1 MSDQTKQDIDVI
13 NQYSGEKWYY
23 SDIVKDH
30 FFHPRNLLM
39 EKPENEDEFDARGMV
54 GSPACILPSTLIQKN
69 PEIVE
74 IQEAK
79 IGERVLSH
87 DGKFHVIKRIFRPKY
102 EDVLIKIYN
111 PWGTLTATKDHLI
124 FAIQVP
130 RTKSFY
136 LQTKYKKQIQPT
148 WAHAGNLKRGDVVLY
163 PIPKIIN
170 SLPEIVLPIFPKNKF
185 DFKSKA
191 LPKRLPINEEVL
203 ELFGYFVAE
212 GHTRTTGGELGFT
225 FGIKEKEYVERVRQL
240 IKKYFGLDASVRER
254 PANNRID
261 IIVYNI
267 YLTQLFR
274 SWFGDNAKF
283 KKAPEFVLFLE
294 PEIQRGF
301 IRGLWRGDGYFSGER
316 SQPRAGFASISKTLL
331 HQLKWL
337 LARQYIIPSI
347 YREKERVINGIR
359 HQKSYRIHVGDIASL
374 ERLAFILDLPFVRNS
389 NKRHAEEVWHD
400 DHYIYLPVR
409 RTENILFNG
418 QLFNFEIND
427 THTYA
432 TDAFL
437 VHNCGD
443 MMEMWMKVETKNLPT
458 AEVFQDFSQRDG
470 ARLSNSPAGEY
481 AGLEKSA
488 AEAKNGARSDREERI
503 KELKWKTFGCASAIA
518 ATSMYSVM
526 LTENGGMTLAEALK
540 VRPQD
545 VMKRLG
551 GLPNR
556 KIHCSVLAD
565 KAFQK
570 TANDYFRKTGQNSR
584 IVVEG
589 ARVIDARL
597 NITDKDIEEA
607 VLEGAQTLEDVQKK
621 LKVGVGGTP
630 ELITEIEQLIR
641 FYAEKYYG

>member
-1 MSDQTKQDIDVI
+1 MADKKDIDVI
-13 NQYSGEKWYY
+13 NQYTGESWYY
-23 SDIVKDH
+23 TDIVKDH
-30 FFHPRNLLM
+30 FFHPRNLLF
-39 EKPENEDEFDARGMV
+39 EKPKDENEFDARGMV

-69 PEIVE
+69 PKMAEIK
-74 IQEAK
+74 EAI
-79 IGERVLSH
+79 IGEKVLSH
-87 DGKFHVIKRIFRPKY
+87 DGKFNSIKRIFRPKY
-102 EDVLIKIYN
+102 KDTLVKIYN
-111 PWGTLTATKDHLI
+111 PWGILTATNDHLI
-124 FAIQVP
+124 FAIQAP

-136 LQTKYKKQIQPT
+136 LQTKYKKRIMPT
-148 WAHAGNLKRGDVVLY
+148 WVHAGDLRRGDVALY
-163 PIPKIIN
+163 PIPKIIKPL
-170 SLPEIVLPIFPKNKF
+170 SKITLPIFPKNKF
-185 DFKSKA
+185 DFKSKD
-191 LPKRLPINEEVL
+191 LPKYLPINEEVL

-212 GHTRTTGGELGFT
+212 GHTRKWKGELGFT
-225 FGIKEKEYVERVRQL
+225 FSIKERAYVEKVCKL
-240 IKKYFGLDASVRER
+240 IKKYFRLQAAVRER

-261 IIVYNI
+261 IAIYNI
-267 YLTQLFR
+267 YLAQLFR
-274 SWFGDNAKF
+274 FWFGENAKS
-283 KKAPEFVLFLE
+283 KKVPEFVLFLE
-294 PEIQRGF
+294 PKIQRGF

-316 SQPRAGFASISKTLL
+316 SQPRAGFTSISETLL

-337 LARQYIIPSI
+337 LVRQRIIPSI
-347 YREKERVINGIR
+347 YREMGKTIGGIK
-359 HQKSYRIHVGDIASL
+359 HQKSYRMHVGDMASL
-374 ERLAFILDLPFVRNS
+374 ERLASILDLSFIRNK

-400 DHYIYLPVR
+400 GNYIYLPVR
-409 RTENILFNG
+409 RTEIILFKG
-418 QLFNFEIND
+418 RLFNFEIND

-443 MMEMWMKVETKNLPT
+443 MMEMWMKVKGETI
-458 AEVFQDFSQRDG
+458 A
-470 ARLSNSPAGEY
+470 
-481 AGLEKSA
+481 
-488 AEAKNGARSDREERI
+488 
-503 KELKWKTFGCASAIA
+503 ELKWKTFGCASAIA

-584 IVVEG
+584 IVIEG
-589 ARVIDARL
+589 ARVIDPRL

-607 VLEGAQTLEDVQKK
+607 VLEGAQNLEEVQKK
-621 LKVGVGGTP
+621 LKVGVGASQ

-641 FYAEKYYG
+641 FYADKYYG